1 VLKAELHGRRIV
13 MAHDIRTI
21 GPVGERSDVIF
32 YGHTHK
38 PEVRIE
44 NGRLLVNPGECCGW
58 LSGISTVA
66 VVDLDAMSA
75 QIVTI

>member
-1 VLKAELHGRRIV
+1 
-13 MAHDIRTI
+13 
-21 GPVGERSDVIF
+21 VIF